1 MRLGLDSHS
10 SSVVAGRPAWAGVVS
25 SVVFLLLVAA
35 WMALAATPLII
46 ASVLLTSLATLILA
60 LSLNKGLTLSRANL
74 LALLGHLCAL
84 FSFYFFYTR
93 MLNVTYVTDSI
104 VGTYM
109 GIVKV
114 LQLQNPY
121 SYSIKSLLDQ
131 LGFPPSFYTPRVD
144 GSFEFHLNYP
154 ALNFLSLIPMYL
166 AGLHDLRDGVMVF
179 HVVSVLAIFS
189 LVPSRL
195 KALSLAPFAFGF
207 PLAIG
212 YSWTDS
218 IWAFFVLLTAVF
230 WYRNKGLSLVSLGLA
245 AATKQ
250 IAFVAAPF
258 LLIRLWNE
266 EDGSKLRGLVKGS
279 GLMAAG
285 FLVPNVPFI
294 IASPSSWW
302 AGTIGPYLPSKTPLI
317 PGGIGLSEIL
327 PDVGFLISPVFFSVL
342 TVIIVVS
349 CLVALALSFNRL
361 NRFIWAM
368 PALVLF
374 FYPRSLPNYI
384 VYWAFPFF
392 FEWFKFGNPQLSLRQ
407 LRAVVNKFWSQPG
420 WSPLGSL
427 RRRVGPAVLLGLVF
441 TTALVGA
448 SGAYAVQV
456 SRPKVDVR
464 VDQMGDPDSLGVATR
479 LAVTITN
486 SGPDSVSPSF
496 FVKWFFLWDLW
507 RANQSRI
514 LRPASR
520 ASYVLT
526 ATDAL
531 AGIPR
536 GSTFHVA
543 VYDSG
548 SGQLVGQSP
557 SYVSS
562 VARPP
567 VANPR
572 FTWWTLDV
580 GAGRQVPFSWKLSLF
595 NLDRTEGGISM
606 VDMNSSSGVQ
616 LRLNSTT
623 DQQTF
628 GEVALSQRLL
638 FNETDMNLLIYQPSP
653 SVVNGREELGA
664 RATDGTHV
672 LYFVFSAGAT
682 EATVTSYAENTTVTV
697 PMEYSG
703 WNSVSLDVRSVW
715 SSQGWSPSNSLDVSL
730 FLRSYE
736 AGLFVASIQQ
746 VAHATLGP

>member
-1 MRLGLDSHS
+1 MSLAANPLILA
-10 SSVVAGRPAWAGVVS
+10 SVV
-25 SVVFLLLVAA
+25 
-35 WMALAATPLII
+35 LA
-46 ASVLLTSLATLILA
+46 SLATLILA
-60 LSLNKGLTLSRANL
+60 LSFNKGLTLSRANL

-93 MLNVTYVTDSI
+93 MVNVTYVTDSI
-104 VGTYM
+104 VGTYL
-109 GIVKV
+109 GVVKV

-131 LGFPPSFYTPRVD
+131 LGFPPSLYTPRVD

-179 HVVSVLAIFS
+179 HLASVLTIFS

-218 IWAFFVLLTAVF
+218 IWAFFVLLTAVL

-266 EDGSKLRGLVKGS
+266 EDGFKLKSLVKGS
-279 GLMAAG
+279 GLIAAG
-285 FLVPNVPFI
+285 FLVPNIPFI

-302 AGTIGPYLPSKTPLI
+302 AGTVGPYLPSKIPLI

-327 PDVGFLISPVFFSVL
+327 PDVGFVISPVFFSVL
-342 TVIIVVS
+342 TVIVVVS

-384 VYWAFPFF
+384 VFWAFPYF
-392 FEWFKFGNPQLSLRQ
+392 FEWFKQGNPRLSPSQ
-407 LRAVVNKFWSQPG
+407 LRAVVNKFCYQPG
-420 WSPLGSL
+420 WSPLGGL
-427 RRRVGPAVLLGLVF
+427 RRRVGPALLVGLVL

-448 SGAYAVQV
+448 SGAYVVQV
-456 SRPKVDVR
+456 TRPKVDVR
-464 VDQMGDPDSLGVATR
+464 VDQMADPDSLGVATR

-486 SGPDSVSPSF
+486 SGPDSLSPSF

-507 RANQSRI
+507 RANQTGI
-514 LRPASR
+514 LHPASK

-536 GSTFHVA
+536 GSAFHVA

-548 SGQLVGQSP
+548 SGQLAGQSP
-557 SYVSS
+557 SYVSNLP
-562 VARPP
+562 RPP

-572 FTWWTLDV
+572 FTWWTLDA
-580 GAGRQVPFSWKLSLF
+580 GAGRQVPFSWKLSLL
-595 NLDRTEGGISM
+595 NLDGTEGGISM
-606 VDMNSSSGVQ
+606 LDTNSSSGVQ
-616 LRLNSTT
+616 LRLNSTI
-623 DQQTF
+623 DQPTF
-628 GEVALSQRLL
+628 GELVLSQRLL
-638 FNETDMNLLIYQPSP
+638 FNETDLNVLIYQPSP
-653 SVVNGREELGA
+653 IVLIDRETLGA
-664 RATDGTHV
+664 KATDGTHV
-672 LYFVFSAGAT
+672 LYFVFSAAAT
-682 EATVTSYAENTTVTV
+682 GTTVTSYAENTTVTV
-697 PMEYSG
+697 PIQYSA
-703 WNSVSLDVRSVW
+703 WNSVSLNVRPVW
-715 SSQGWSPSNSLDVSL
+715 LNQGWNPSNNLDVSF
-730 FLRSYE
+730 FLRSYQ
-736 AGLFVASIQQ
+736 AGFFVASIQQ
-746 VAHATLGP
+746 VAQATLGS